1 MAAPVNVAA
10 RHRLARLVA
19 LTAAGAWPALAG
31 AEALFDPTHSPLG
44 QPGAPVAAGATVQ
57 KEKAA
62 PPPRLRLIVR
72 GPGEI
77 RTALVDGRSVR
88 VGDTLAA
95 GGDTARVVS
104 ITDTRVVL
112 ARGAVRE
119 TLELLPGVERSVSL
133 ARTVAPA
140 SHPARDESR
149 PDRGRPNESES
160 R

>member
-1 MAAPVNVAA
+1 MAAPVNTAARRRLALAVAA
-10 RHRLARLVA
+10 G
-19 LTAAGAWPALAG
+19 TWPVLAG
-31 AEALFDPTHSPLG
+31 AEALFDPTRSPLG
-44 QPGAPVAAGATVQ
+44 QPGAPAAAGETVP

-62 PPPRLRLIVR
+62 PAPRLRLIVR
-72 GPGEI
+72 GPGET

-88 VGDTLAA
+88 VGDTLAV

-112 ARGAVRE
+112 ARGAARE
-119 TLELLPGVERSVSL
+119 TLELLPGAERSVSL
-133 ARTVAPA
+133 ARTAA
-140 SHPARDESR
+140 QAAQPARDEGR